1 MKRLDVRILI
11 FLYGAILIMLG
22 TLGSAEKIILVVATA
37 CLSSAFS
44 LRRASFTKSPF
55 LGCRL

>member
-22 TLGSAEKIILVVATA
+22 TLGSAEKIMLVVAKATPSVRSVEDTA
-37 CLSSAFS
+37 
-44 LRRASFTKSPF
+44 RPN
-55 LGCRL
+55 